1 MPRGLSA
8 AKPDLKSAIAAAFNQ
23 YRDAGLDKNNNPVA
37 NVDVLADAIANAV
50 LSFVK
55 DAKVQADI
63 GTGGV
68 LPSNFTTLTSIAM
81 VPTAGTVVA
90 SAPGAPI
97 LTRPGTGKLT

>member
-8 AKPDLKSAIAAAFNQ
+8 AKPDLKAAIAAAFNQ
-23 YRDAGLDKNNNPVA
+23 YRDAGLDEHNNPAA

-55 DAKVQADI
+55 SAKVQADV

-68 LPSNFTTLTSIAM
+68 LPANFTTLTPVLG
-81 VPTAGTVVA
+81 VPAGGTVVPN
-90 SAPGAPI
+90 APGAPI